1 MPHAIC
7 WVSVAVFAGLLVPV
21 VLRAVLPLSLLLVM
35 ALLTDIRILLQVPG
49 RCLEGPQEELHLATR
64 PQEEDH

>member
-1 MPHAIC
+1 MP
-7 WVSVAVFAGLLVPV
+7 FAGPLLLCLQVCLV

-49 RCLEGPQEELHLATR
+49 RCMEGPQEELHLATR

>member
-1 MPHAIC
+1 
-7 WVSVAVFAGLLVPV
+7 VFAGLLVPV
-21 VLRAVLPLSLLLVM
+21 VLRAVLPLSLLLACLLLVM

>member
-1 MPHAIC
+1 MCHMP
-7 WVSVAVFAGLLVPV
+7 FAGPLLLYLQVCLCGV
-21 VLRAVLPLSLLLVM
+21 ACGVSLLLVM

-49 RCLEGPQEELHLATR
+49 RCMEGWPQEGLHLASR

>member
-7 WVSVAVFAGLLVPV
+7 WASVAVFAGLLGGVACGV
-21 VLRAVLPLSLLLVM
+21 SLLLVM

-49 RCLEGPQEELHLATR
+49 RCLEAPQEELHLATG